1 MKQIFTTIALLA
13 MAFSFASCEF
23 DVTCNCNCSCG
34 STNNNEQN
42 TGRPGNNDSDNNGN
56 QDNPGNNGGSNN
68 DNTGDG
74 GNTGSGDRSEYTTYN
89 NTFTKGQ
96 AGYYG
101 VYYEGQPNNTSNW
114 FVELADNNYDFEEYE
129 GDGFNVVLEF
139 FANGTSSTSIP
150 AGKYTIEAF
159 EKSEFSA
166 GSLLYGY
173 IAEDDTYGDYP
184 AGTWLYEGNEGVAA
198 ATAGELTIA
207 VSGNTYTLKF
217 TLYDDEYEVAFSGS
231 YTGALSIYDG
241 TQEYN
246 STLSAVPATKS
257 AKVNTKYYKVRR

>member
-23 DVTCNCNCSCG
+23 DVTCNCNCTCG

-42 TGRPGNNDSDNNGN
+42 TGRPGNNDSDNNG
-56 QDNPGNNGGSNN
+56 GSNN
-68 DNTGDG
+68 DNTGNGGNTDNG

-89 NTFTKGQ
+89 NTFTKGK

-101 VYYEGQPNNTSNW
+101 VYYEGQPSNTSNW
-114 FVELADNNYDFEEYE
+114 YIELADNNYDFEEFE

-139 FANGTSSTSIP
+139 FANGTSSSSIP
-150 AGKYTIEAF
+150 AGTYTIEAF

-166 GSLLYGY
+166 GSLLYGH

-198 ATAGELTIA
+198 ATAGELSVA
-207 VSGNTYTLKF
+207 VSGSTYTLKY

-231 YTGALSIYDG
+231 YTGSLSIYDG
-241 TQEYN
+241 TQEDY

-257 AKVNTKYYKVRR
+257 TKANTKYYRVRR